1 MTNYEYAGEMQELC
15 FKISQAHKAMEKTGL
30 HDFYLAASNGFAE
43 LRKNYTVEEAQA
55 VASEEQME
63 MLESSKAY
71 VNEVVKQ
78 AAEKLDKEIAI

>member
-15 FKISQAHKAMEKTGL
+15 FRISQAHKAMGKTGL
-30 HDFYLAASNGFAE
+30 HDFYKAASDGFEE
-43 LRKNYTVEEAQA
+43 LRNNYTVAEAET

-71 VNEVVKQ
+71 VKEVTQQ
-78 AAEKLDKEIAI
+78 AAEQIDKEIAI